1 MALIYQAELTPSKID
16 LLAAW
21 IPTRPWLGDA
31 DVSTLEAVGA
41 YRFDDPAGEVGI
53 ETHLL
58 RSADGQVLHVPLTY
72 RGAPLTGAEAAL
84 VGTMQHS
91 VLGPRWVY
99 DGCADAVYAT
109 ALASAVL
116 TGGTQADLEVATASG
131 PERREPTTRVSG
143 SGTPGTAVPALAH
156 VTCADDGRTTV
167 ITAGPVQ
174 LVVLRAIGAP
184 EAPGGEQTLVGT
196 WPGHDTPE
204 LLAVARTT

>member
-91 VLGPRWVY
+91 VLGRAGSTTAAPTPSTRRRW
-99 DGCADAVYAT
+99 
-109 ALASAVL
+109 
-116 TGGTQADLEVATASG
+116 
-131 PERREPTTRVSG
+131 
-143 SGTPGTAVPALAH
+143 
-156 VTCADDGRTTV
+156 
-167 ITAGPVQ
+167 
-174 LVVLRAIGAP
+174 RAP
-184 EAPGGEQTLVGT
+184 S
-196 WPGHDTPE
+196 
-204 LLAVARTT
+204 

>member
-1 MALIYQAELTPSKID
+1 M
-16 LLAAW
+16 
-21 IPTRPWLGDA
+21 
-31 DVSTLEAVGA
+31 
-41 YRFDDPAGEVGI
+41 
-53 ETHLL
+53 
-58 RSADGQVLHVPLTY
+58 LHVPLTY

-184 EAPGGEQTLVGT
+184 EAPRRRADPRRDLARARR
-196 WPGHDTPE
+196 PG
-204 LLAVARTT
+204 AARRRPHHLSRFTGAALRRS